1 MRLFRGSRRTWAPA
15 WAAYPG
21 FVDDAFAMYFVDL
34 AACDRAPVAGLP
46 VRLDVELLL
55 AATDDEGMP
64 TNAEL
69 RLVQHIDDVLTR
81 RVGRRGVY
89 VGRVMCAGTVRFV
102 GYLSELPATQFTLGE
117 ERPVRVSV
125 AADPEWAYVRERLTP
140 DASQRHIVD
149 DLAVVTALL
158 DRGDDLASPRP
169 VDHSAR
175 FADESAARAA
185 AAELSEQ
192 GYAVSVGAAPSAVRG
207 GAPAGY
213 LLEATRIDPVDS
225 PGVHK
230 LTWTVRELIGRHGG
244 EYTGWDCSTAG

>member
-1 MRLFRGSRRTWAPA
+1 MRLFRGNRRTWAPA

-21 FVDDAFAMYFVDL
+21 FVDEAFAMYFVDL

-46 VRLDVELLL
+46 VRLDVDLLL

-64 TNAEL
+64 TTAEL
-69 RLVQHIDDVLTR
+69 RLVQHIDDALAR
-81 RVGRRGVY
+81 RVGRRGGVY
-89 VGRVMCAGTVRFV
+89 VGRVMSAGTVRFV
-102 GYLSELPATQFTLGE
+102 SYLSELPASQFTLGE

-149 DLAVVTALL
+149 DLAVLTALL
-158 DRGDDLASPRP
+158 ERGDDLENPRP
-169 VDHSAR
+169 VDHRAD

-185 AAELSEQ
+185 AAELSEL
-192 GYAVSVGAAPSAVRG
+192 GFAVSVAPGRAAPGRSG
-207 GAPAGY
+207 GY
-213 LLEATRIDPVDS
+213 QLEATRTDPVDS

-230 LTWTVRELIGRHGG
+230 LTWTVRELIERLGG
-244 EYTGWDCSTAG
+244 TYDGWGCSAAS